1 VRLTWS
7 PRTIWSPEC
16 LSEYEIWVYKDQ
28 TGFAFAPSF
37 LPFSITM
44 SAIAKSNSPV
54 APVTTEPKDWTKA
67 PTPEL
72 QSGSED
78 ESDVLDT
85 KAKECCRRKQVKRE
99 EKQRREEAER
109 RAREE
114 VEARAHEEAERAKV
128 EAEWKAREEA
138 ERQAH
143 EQAERQAH
151 EQAERQAHE
160 QAEKDKAEVQQR
172 AAEVAARQR
181 ALAQEV
187 SKKRVREELEAG
199 LSDNRSEGAR

>member
-1 VRLTWS
+1 VRLTWL
-7 PRTIWSPEC
+7 PRTMRSPEC

-28 TGFAFAPSF
+28 TGFAFAPSL

-54 APVTTEPKDWTKA
+54 APITTEPKDWTKA
-67 PTPEL
+67 PMPEL

-78 ESDVLDT
+78 ESDVLDA
-85 KAKECCRRKQVKRE
+85 KAKERRRRKQVKRE

-114 VEARAHEEAERAKV
+114 AEARAREEAERAKA
-128 EAEWKAREEA
+128 EAERKAREEV
-138 ERQAH
+138 ERQA
-143 EQAERQAH
+143 R
-151 EQAERQAHE
+151 E
-160 QAEKDKAEVQQR
+160 QAEKDKAEVQRR

-181 ALAQEV
+181 ALVQEA
-187 SKKRVREELEAG
+187 SKKRVREEPEAG
-199 LSDNRSEGAR
+199 PSDDRSEGAR

>member
-1 VRLTWS
+1 MRLMCGRLEQCGVRS
-7 PRTIWSPEC
+7 EC
-16 LSEYEIWVYKDQ
+16 LSTNFWIYKDQ

-78 ESDVLDT
+78 EF
-85 KAKECCRRKQVKRE
+85 AQVKRE

-109 RAREE
+109 
-114 VEARAHEEAERAKV
+114 
-128 EAEWKAREEA
+128 
-138 ERQAH
+138 
-143 EQAERQAH
+143 
-151 EQAERQAHE
+151 
-160 QAEKDKAEVQQR
+160 
-172 AAEVAARQR
+172 
-181 ALAQEV
+181 
-187 SKKRVREELEAG
+187 
-199 LSDNRSEGAR
+199 